1 MNAKEYLN
9 QAYRLDQRI
18 SSKLEQVAALR
29 ALTQRVT
36 ASYEGEV
43 VSRTRNVSALED
55 TLFRLME
62 AEAELNSTID
72 ALVDLKREVYA
83 TIQKVEKPEYQFL
96 LEMRYLCFKSWIEIA
111 DQMHLEEHYVF
122 RVHGQA
128 LREVEKI
135 LKADEAEKKIVK
147 DSGR

>member
-1 MNAKEYLN
+1 MNAKDYLN

-18 SSKLEQVAALR
+18 NSKLEQVSALR
-29 ALTQRVT
+29 SLTQKVT

-43 VSRTRNVSALED
+43 VSHTRNVSSLED
-55 TLFRLME
+55 TILRLME
-62 AEAELNSTID
+62 AEADLNATID
-72 ALVDLKREVYA
+72 ALVDLKTSVYD

-96 LEMRYLCFKSWIEIA
+96 LEMRYLCFKSWNEIA

-135 LKADEAEKKIVK
+135 LKKAEEEKE
-147 DSGR
+147 DSKR

>member
-18 SSKLEQVAALR
+18 NSKLEQVAALR
-29 ALTQRVT
+29 SLTQKITV
-36 ASYEGEV
+36 SYEGEA
-43 VSRTRNVSALED
+43 VSRTRNVSSMED
-55 TLFRLME
+55 TIIRLME
-62 AEAELNSTID
+62 AENELNAAID
-72 ALVDLKREVYA
+72 ALVDLKQNVYA
-83 TIQKVEKPEYQFL
+83 TIQKVAKPEYQFL
-96 LEMRYLCFKSWIEIA
+96 LEMRYLCFKTWAEIA

-135 LKADEAEKKIVK
+135 LPRDKG
-147 DSGR
+147 DSKR

>member
-18 SSKLEQVAALR
+18 NSKLEQVAALR
-29 ALTQRVT
+29 SLTQKITV
-36 ASYEGEV
+36 SYEGEA
-43 VSRTRNVSALED
+43 VSRTRNVSSMED
-55 TLFRLME
+55 TIIRLME
-62 AEAELNSTID
+62 AENELNAAID
-72 ALVDLKREVYA
+72 ALVDLKQNVYA

-96 LEMRYLCFKSWIEIA
+96 LEMRYLCFKTWAEIA

-128 LREVEKI
+128 LRDVEKI
-135 LKADEAEKKIVK
+135 LQRDKE
-147 DSGR
+147 DSKR

>member
-1 MNAKEYLN
+1 MNAKDYLN

-18 SSKLEQVAALR
+18 TSKLEQVSALR
-29 ALTQRVT
+29 SLTQKVT

-43 VSRTRNVSALED
+43 VSHTRNVTSLED
-55 TLFRLME
+55 TIIRLME
-62 AEAELNSTID
+62 AESELNAAID
-72 ALVDLKREVYA
+72 TLVDLKRDVYA

-96 LEMRYLCFKSWIEIA
+96 LEMRYLCFKSWVEIA

-128 LREVEKI
+128 LKEVEKI
-135 LKADEAEKKIVK
+135 LKAAENAKE
-147 DSGR
+147 DSKR

>member
-18 SSKLEQVAALR
+18 NSKLEQVAALHS
-29 ALTQRVT
+29 LTQKITV
-36 ASYEGEV
+36 SYEGEA
-43 VSRTRNVSALED
+43 VSRTRNVSSMED
-55 TLFRLME
+55 TIIRLME
-62 AEAELNSTID
+62 AENELNAAID
-72 ALVDLKREVYA
+72 ALVDLKQNVYT

-96 LEMRYLCFKSWIEIA
+96 LEMRYLCFKTWAEIA

-135 LKADEAEKKIVK
+135 LQRDKE
-147 DSGR
+147 DSKR

>member
-18 SSKLEQVAALR
+18 TSKLEQVSALR
-29 ALTQRVT
+29 SLTQKVT

-43 VSRTRNVSALED
+43 VSHTRNVTSLED
-55 TLFRLME
+55 TIIRLME
-62 AEAELNSTID
+62 AESELNAAID
-72 ALVDLKREVYA
+72 TLVDLKRDVYA

-96 LEMRYLCFKSWIEIA
+96 LEMRYLCFKSWVEIA

-128 LREVEKI
+128 LKEVEKI
-135 LKADEAEKKIVK
+135 LKAAENAKE
-147 DSGR
+147 DSKR

>member
-29 ALTQRVT
+29 TLTQRVT

-72 ALVDLKREVYA
+72 ALVDLKRDVYA

>member
-18 SSKLEQVAALR
+18 TSKLEQVSALR
-29 ALTQRVT
+29 ALTQKVT

-43 VSRTRNVSALED
+43 VSHTRNVTSLED
-55 TLFRLME
+55 TIIRLME
-62 AEAELNSTID
+62 AESELNAAID
-72 ALVDLKREVYA
+72 TLVDLKREVYA
-83 TIQKVEKPEYQFL
+83 TIQKVAKPEYQFL
-96 LEMRYLCFKSWIEIA
+96 LEMRYLCFKSWVEIA

-128 LREVEKI
+128 LKEVEKI
-135 LKADEAEKKIVK
+135 LNAAKE
-147 DSGR
+147 DSKR

>member
-1 MNAKEYLN
+1 MNAKDYLN

-18 SSKLEQVAALR
+18 TSKLEQVSALR
-29 ALTQRVT
+29 SLTQKVT

-43 VSRTRNVSALED
+43 VSHTRNVTSLED
-55 TLFRLME
+55 TILRLME
-62 AEAELNSTID
+62 AENELNAAID
-72 ALVDLKREVYA
+72 TLVDLKRDVYA

-96 LEMRYLCFKSWIEIA
+96 LEMRYLCFKSWVEIA

-128 LREVEKI
+128 LKEVEKI
-135 LKADEAEKKIVK
+135 LNAAKE
-147 DSGR
+147 DSKR

>member
-1 MNAKEYLN
+1 MNAKDYLN

-18 SSKLEQVAALR
+18 ASKLEQVSTLR
-29 ALTQRVT
+29 SLTQRVT

-43 VSRTRNVSALED
+43 VSRTRNVSSLEE
-55 TLFRLME
+55 TIFRLME
-62 AEAELNSTID
+62 AESELNSAID
-72 ALVDLKREVYA
+72 ALVELKRDVYA

-135 LKADEAEKKIVK
+135 LKAAEAEKKIVK

>member
-1 MNAKEYLN
+1 MNAKDYLN

-18 SSKLEQVAALR
+18 SSKLEQVSALR
-29 ALTQRVT
+29 SLTQKVT

-43 VSRTRNVSALED
+43 ISHTRNVTSLED
-55 TLFRLME
+55 TIIRLME
-62 AEAELNSTID
+62 AESELNAAID
-72 ALVDLKREVYA
+72 TLVDLKRDVYA

-96 LEMRYLCFKSWIEIA
+96 LEMRYLCFKSWVEIA

-128 LREVEKI
+128 LKEVEKI
-135 LKADEAEKKIVK
+135 LNAAKE
-147 DSGR
+147 DSKR